1 MPASSC
7 VPEASLEVGLWSDG
21 PSWTWA
27 LQWKVMTGQIPEFF
41 LKGFCGGELCATSE
55 MQVSWTNARGSA
67 CGLVAPLS
75 LFRIVLSHFPSDLE
89 MLTAS
94 CSQLHFS
101 ASSRAMPRRLAPRPV
116 YFLLPG
122 TVAKA
127 GLKNREVIE
136 ICRTQD
142 FCLKFYTAEQCPTRR
157 AAVSQYSPKVEDS
170 ARPFLKSHRSSWVTV
185 CRNHLKWFERCAF
198 RLCLAGPCY
207 STEFCHLCGRS

>member
-1 MPASSC
+1 MCSWGKFGGWLVKWWPQLDLSPAVESHDRANSWDFFKRILWGRI
-7 VPEASLEVGLWSDG
+7 VRNEWNASLLDQCQG
-21 PSWTWA
+21 
-27 LQWKVMTGQIPEFF
+27 I
-41 LKGFCGGELCATSE
+41 
-55 MQVSWTNARGSA
+55 R

-101 ASSRAMPRRLAPRPV
+101 ASSHAMPRRLAPRPV

-142 FCLKFYTAEQCPTRR
+142 FCLKFYTAEQCPTRK
-157 AAVSQYSPKVEDS
+157 AAVCQS
-170 ARPFLKSHRSSWVTV
+170 KSGR
-185 CRNHLKWFERCAF
+185 
-198 RLCLAGPCY
+198 
-207 STEFCHLCGRS
+207 FCKTIS